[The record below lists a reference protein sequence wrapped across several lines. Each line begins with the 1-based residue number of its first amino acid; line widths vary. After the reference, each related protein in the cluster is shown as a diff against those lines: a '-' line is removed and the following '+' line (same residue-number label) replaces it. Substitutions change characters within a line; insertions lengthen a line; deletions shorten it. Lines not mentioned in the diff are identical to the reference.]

1 MMKLILVF
9 CFNFILFSAFA
20 QNSYFDIVK
29 PRIDCLPNNKPALQN
44 GEYIVLTKD
53 TLYPKMRLEPNL
65 DFVKSTKER
74 RRIVSRYE
82 SQIFRFEDSTSILKQ
97 WNSDIVVYLDKQ
109 IPKGVSENLMTFYEQ
124 INEINNLNILF
135 TSKLKD
141 ANYYIKVTSEKVN
154 VYGED
159 YKFNS
164 EEERLKDIYTC
175 ATYRIITD
183 NNYKN
188 YAGVLKIN
196 ISNSDN
202 EFLLKQLKQMFFISL
217 GQFYKYYGYEETSLL
232 SDKYNNSNTISDN
245 DLELLRMHY
254 AIIYE
259 QKINGNTFKAL
270 QKIQKNQ
277 R

>member
-29 PRIDCLPNNKPALQN
+29 PRIDCLPNNKPALKN

-53 TLYPKMRLEPNL
+53 TLYTKMRLEPNL

-74 RRIVSRYE
+74 RRIVYRYE

-109 IPKGVSENLMTFYEQ
+109 IPKEVSENLMTFYEQ

-159 YKFNS
+159 YKFDS
-164 EEERLKDIYTC
+164 EEERLKDIYTG

-188 YAGVLKIN
+188 YAGILKIN

-270 QKIQKNQ
+270 QEIQKNQ